1 MGEDDRPGAARALHV
16 SVAEMMQRMAAAGG
30 EAGSGGLPFTPAFSH
45 GGLTM
50 GLYAPFRQD
59 PQRPHGR
66 DEVYIVVRGSG
77 TFFDGLSRRP
87 FHPGDVLVVPAATS
101 HRFES
106 FTDDLTLWVVFYGPE
121 SGRPEEPEPV

>member
-1 MGEDDRPGAARALHV
+1 MGDQDRPGEARALHV
-16 SVAEMMQRMAAAGG
+16 SVAEMMQRMALAAGEPG
-30 EAGSGGLPFTPAFSH
+30 GGLPFTPAFSH

-59 PQRPHGR
+59 PQKPHGR

-77 TFFDGLSRRP
+77 TFFDGYTRRP
-87 FHPGDVLVVPAATS
+87 FHPGDVLVVPASTS
-101 HRFES
+101 HRFET

-121 SGRPEEPEPV
+121 AGRPEASD